1 MEEFRILGDSDMR
14 QILDSIFFLMRE
26 IGVRFCRD
34 SKVLELLDQ
43 AGCCVSLDGIV
54 KFPTDVVKSALER
67 VKRCARIWD
76 RPGAQFIE
84 LSTRSTAF
92 SAGTTCINVI
102 DPVTCERK
110 PSTREDLATITRIAD
125 SLSEIDG
132 VALPCKITE
141 KADVSGEVE
150 EFATMV
156 ANTTKP
162 LRYVSE
168 KAESLKAAI
177 DIAAAVRGGADK
189 LREKP
194 YFSYWVT
201 PLPLH
206 YPENSIDQILLAAEN
221 GVPLAIG
228 TMSIGGASG
237 PITIAGNLVNS
248 LATEFAGIVL
258 AQTAEENCFCMSSSV
273 VAFIDPLTA
282 NVAGVPESTL
292 AEMARGQIAR
302 SLDIP
307 ISSTLAGVCGAPHF
321 SRDGAA
327 VIASSMLQAVVNRA
341 AHYDCL
347 GTIEMG
353 MTYSPHSLLFCNE
366 IVGFVR
372 RILRGIEVNAETL
385 ALDVTRQVGPGG
397 DFLAEMHTA
406 RHCRSE
412 LWKTKYF
419 KSMSLEQW
427 ELEGEKTLL
436 DKINL
441 DLLEIL
447 ETHHP
452 QLLPDSVR
460 QKIDDIVARYGVG

>member
-1 MEEFRILGDSDMR
+1 ME
-14 QILDSIFFLMRE
+14 QILDAVFCLLRE

-34 SKVLELLDQ
+34 SDVLDLFSE
-43 AGCCVSLDGIV
+43 AGCRVSPDGIV
-54 KFPTDVVKSALER
+54 KFRTDLVKGALECAGRRAR
-67 VKRCARIWD
+67 VWN
-76 RPGAQFIE
+76 RPGTDFIE
-84 LSTRSTAF
+84 LSTQATAF

-102 DPVTCERK
+102 DPETYERRL
-110 PSTREDLATITRIAD
+110 STREDLATITRIAD
-125 SLSEIDG
+125 SLAEIDG

-141 KADVSGEVE
+141 KSGVAGEVE

-156 ANTTKP
+156 MNTTKP
-162 LRYVSE
+162 LRFVSE
-168 KAESLKAAI
+168 KVQSLDAAI
-177 DIAAAVRGGADK
+177 EIAAAVRGGADN

-206 YPENSIDQILLAAEN
+206 YPENSIAQILLAAEK
-221 GVPLAIG
+221 GIPLAIG

-258 AQTAEENCFCMSSSV
+258 AQMVEEGCFCMGASV
-273 VAFIDPLTA
+273 VAFIDPATA
-282 NVAGVPESTL
+282 NVAGVPESSL
-292 AEMARGQIAR
+292 AEMARGQISR
-302 SLDIP
+302 FLNIP
-307 ISSTLAGVCGAPHF
+307 ISSIMAGVCGAPHF

-327 VIASSMLQAVVNRA
+327 VIASSMLQAVIGRA

-353 MTYSPHSLLFCNE
+353 MTYSPHALLFCDE
-366 IVGFVR
+366 VVGFVR
-372 RILRGIEVNAETL
+372 RIMRGIDVNEDTL
-385 ALDVTRQVGPGG
+385 ALDVTREVGPGG

-427 ELEGEKTLL
+427 ELDGEKSLL
-436 DKINL
+436 DRINE
-441 DLLEIL
+441 DLREIL
-447 ETHHP
+447 RTHRP
-452 QLLPDSVR
+452 EPLPDSMLNQIERVLI
-460 QKIDDIVARYGVG
+460 KYGAN